1 MRIGEDAARRD
12 IGRHDETPRDG
23 ARHDAVRH
31 DSVRRPPGP
40 ELTGQLVQ
48 PDGSQFLVCSGA
60 GFERTGTQGS
70 LLDEPSFSR
79 ERLKVLLTG
88 PEVRPEK
95 P

>member
-1 MRIGEDAARRD
+1 MVRAMTPFGMTPYDFRR
-12 IGRHDETPRDG
+12 
-23 ARHDAVRH
+23 
-31 DSVRRPPGP
+31 GP

-48 PDGSQFLVCSGA
+48 PDGSQFLVRSGA
-60 GFERTGTQGS
+60 GFERTGTQGP
-70 LLDEPSFSR
+70 LLDEPSVSR